1 MTDHLNSTRIRQ
13 MAALR
18 RSAYRTRS
26 YCVVAVGCCIG
37 GAAQLAFF
45 ALRRLVYLPGLHSIV
60 ISLVYIIA
68 AIGLLFLA
76 RYFLRLAMRSHRE
89 ATKSILPEPEAPP
102 DFTQLQ
108 DGSQIAKNLEDM

>member
-1 MTDHLNSTRIRQ
+1 MTDHLNSNRIRQ

-26 YCVVAVGCCIG
+26 YCIVAVGCCIG
-37 GAAQLAFF
+37 GAAQITFF
-45 ALRRLVYLPGLHSIV
+45 ALRPLVYLRGLHSIV
-60 ISLVYIIA
+60 ISITYIIA

-76 RYFLRLAMRSHRE
+76 RYFLRLAIRSHRE
-89 ATKSILPEPEAPP
+89 ASKSILPEPGTPP
-102 DFTQLQ
+102 DFSQLQ